1 MSADPWAATRPCGGM
16 SIDHIGIVVRDLGPT
31 TEWFERRGFLVSAPA
46 ELLDSSGEPLGQR
59 SAYCVFENGYVAIN
73 APIPGTG
80 NPLAPY
86 LAAGEGIHVL
96 ALRSKSAKADYR
108 KLAAGGLA
116 AAKPQ
121 RASRGFGFG
130 EGESRVR
137 FNWFPLAPVI
147 PGVLISVIEHLSPR
161 DMLAADQTLHP
172 NGARRL
178 SDVLFGGS
186 MPSLSLTEDTDAP
199 AILCA
204 QNLPRGIRGFTV
216 SGECE
221 QSLDQRE
228 GYFVR
233 SIS

>member
-1 MSADPWAATRPCGGM
+1 MTTDPWASTRPCGGM
-16 SIDHIGIVVRDLGPT
+16 SIDHVGIVVRNLGPT
-31 TEWFERRGFLVSAPA
+31 IEWFERRGFLVSAPA
-46 ELLDSSGEPLGQR
+46 ELLNADGEPAGQL

-73 APIPGTG
+73 APILGTG

-86 LAAGEGIHVL
+86 LALGEGIHVL

-121 RASRGFGFG
+121 RASRGFSFDGDL
-130 EGESRVR
+130 SRVR

-147 PGVLISVIEHLSPR
+147 PGLLISVIEQLTSLNVLSPNQ
-161 DMLAADQTLHP
+161 AQHP

-178 SDVLFGGS
+178 HDVLFGGS
-186 MPSLSLTEDTDAP
+186 MPSLSLAEDPDAP
-199 AILCA
+199 QILCA

-216 SGECE
+216 SGGGET
-221 QSLDQRE
+221 SLDQRE
-228 GYFVR
+228 GYFIR
-233 SIS
+233 ALP

>member
-1 MSADPWAATRPCGGM
+1 MTPDPWATTRPCGGM

-31 TEWFERRGFLVSAPA
+31 AEWFDRRGFLVSEPA
-46 ELLDSSGEPLGQR
+46 ELLDADGQPLGQI
-59 SAYCVFENGYVAIN
+59 SSYCIFENAYVAIN

-86 LAAGEGIHVL
+86 LAVGEGIHVL

-121 RASRGFGFG
+121 RASRAFSFDDGD
-130 EGESRVR
+130 SRVR

-147 PGVLISVIEHLSPR
+147 PGVLISVIEHLGPLGRIDS
-161 DMLAADQTLHP
+161 DQTQHP

-178 SDVLFGGS
+178 HDVLFGGS
-186 MPSLSLTEDTDAP
+186 MPSLSLNEDADAP
-199 AILCA
+199 TILCA
-204 QNLPRGIRGFTV
+204 QTLPRGIRGFTV
-216 SGECE
+216 SGGGETGI
-221 QSLDQRE
+221 DQRE

-233 SIS
+233 TLP